1 MTSLLSDTI
10 GGEALTLMYV
20 CISPSY
26 FDREATLDTMRFAAE
41 TGKIKNRPGALTDS
55 KYEFCIS
62 KLFSG
67 ARRRPITGVV
77 QVPKDVHTM
86 SDSQKAE
93 ITVTEI
99 RVQNKTEIYRLYL
112 ELSNGEKG
120 GHGSEYNLDSY
131 TLPKKRLVNIDI
143 IY

>member
-62 KLFSG
+62 KLFI
-67 ARRRPITGVV
+67 AT
-77 QVPKDVHTM
+77 KH
-86 SDSQKAE
+86 
-93 ITVTEI
+93 
-99 RVQNKTEIYRLYL
+99 
-112 ELSNGEKG
+112 
-120 GHGSEYNLDSY
+120 
-131 TLPKKRLVNIDI
+131 
-143 IY
+143 